1 MSQISDLISQED
13 AGNLHGLF
21 QERVRRSPQRIAYRH
36 YYTESEQWEDINWQQ
51 MADDVARW
59 QAALARENLESGA
72 RVGLI
77 LRNCPEWVKFEQA
90 ALGLGLVVVPLY
102 TNDRPDNI
110 AYIIDNADVKCLLFE
125 GEEHWQVLQG
135 VMDRL
140 GTVQRFISLHYLDH
154 QEADR
159 LTAIDQWLPDKH
171 TRPALPDIEPRDLA
185 SIVYTSGTT
194 GKPKG
199 VMLSHENILWNA
211 CACAKCERFY
221 NDDMYLSFLPLSH
234 MFERTAGYYLP
245 MVAGSTV
252 AYARSIEQLAEDLV
266 SIRPTILVS
275 VPRIYERVNN
285 KIKAQLETKSP
296 LARKLFLGAV
306 ATGWQMFEHQ
316 QGRDHWR
323 PGQLLWPVFKALV
336 AKKIMQK
343 LGGRLRIAVCG
354 GAPLPTDVARTF
366 IGLGLP
372 LLQGY
377 GMTELSPV
385 ATVNRRDNNDPA
397 SVGTVLDDVEVQLG
411 ENDELLVRSPG
422 IMKGYWNNEEATRE
436 LIDDQGWLHTG
447 DVARIDNGFV
457 YITGRIKDII
467 VMANGEKVPP
477 ADIEMAI
484 ASDPLFDQAMVIGEG
499 KPFLS
504 CITVLNPDSWQKI
517 AGDYNLDPDDS
528 ASLEN
533 ETIIKLLLDKI
544 NHQLHDFPG
553 YANIYCVK
561 ATLAPWTIEE
571 GLITPTLKLKRN
583 ELIDK
588 FRDDIDRFYKGH

>member
-1 MSQISDLISQED
+1 MNEPSDLIRQQD

-36 YYTESEQWEDINWQQ
+36 YNNDSGQWEDISWQQ
-51 MADDVARW
+51 MADEVTRW
-59 QAALARENLESGA
+59 QVALVRENLEPGA

-110 AYIIDNADVKCLLFE
+110 AYIIDDADVKCLLFE
-125 GEEHWQVLQG
+125 GEEHWQILQG
-135 VMDRL
+135 MMDRL
-140 GTVQRFISLHYLDH
+140 ATVQRFISLQDLGN
-154 QEADR
+154 QSEER
-159 LTAIDQWLPDKH
+159 LTAVNQWIPDRPDK
-171 TRPALPDIEPRDLA
+171 PALTELNPGDLA

-211 CACAKCERFY
+211 CASAKCERFY

-252 AYARSIEQLAEDLV
+252 AYARSIEQLAEDLLT
-266 SIRPTILVS
+266 IRPTILIS

-285 KIKAQLETKSP
+285 KIKAQLEAKSP
-296 LARKLFLGAV
+296 LARKLFFGAV

-316 QGRDHWR
+316 QGRDRWR

-354 GAPLPTDVARTF
+354 GAPLPTEVARTF

-385 ATVNRRDNNDPA
+385 AAVNRRANNDPA
-397 SVGTVLDDVEVQLG
+397 SVGTVLDDVEVRLG
-411 ENDELLVRSPG
+411 DNDELLVRSPG
-422 IMKGYWNNEEATRE
+422 IMKGYWNNEDATRE
-436 LIDDQGWLHTG
+436 MIDTDGWLHTG

-484 ASDPLFDQAMVIGEG
+484 ANDSLFDQAMVIGEG

-504 CITVLNPDSWQKI
+504 CITVLNPDSWQQL
-517 AGDYNLDPDDS
+517 AEQHGLNPDDP

-533 ETIIKLLLDKI
+533 DAVIKTLLDKI
-544 NHQLHDFPG
+544 NHQLHEFPG
-553 YANIYCVK
+553 YANIYCIK
-561 ATLAPWTIEE
+561 ATLDPWTIDD

-583 ELIDK
+583 ELIDQ
-588 FRDDIDRFYKGH
+588 FADDIARFYKGH

>member
-1 MSQISDLISQED
+1 MSQISDLISQEE

-21 QERVRRSPQRIAYRH
+21 QERVRRNPQRIAYRH
-36 YYTESEQWEDINWQQ
+36 YNTDSGQWEDISWQQ
-51 MADDVARW
+51 MADEVSRW
-59 QAALARENLESGA
+59 QAALALENLEPGA
-72 RVGLI
+72 RVGVI
-77 LRNCPEWVKFEQA
+77 LRNCPEWVKFDQA

-125 GEEHWQVLQG
+125 GEEHWKILQG
-135 VMDRL
+135 VMNRL
-140 GTVQRFISLHYLDH
+140 TKVQRFISVQDPGN
-154 QEADR
+154 QSDER
-159 LTAIDQWLPDKH
+159 LTIVSQWVPEKADKL
-171 TRPALPDIEPRDLA
+171 ALPDIKPQDLA

-211 CACAKCERFY
+211 CASAKCERFY

-252 AYARSIEQLAEDLV
+252 AYARSIEQLAEDLLT
-266 SIRPTILVS
+266 IQPTILIS

-285 KIKAQLETKSP
+285 KIKAQLEAKPP

-323 PGQLLWPVFKALV
+323 PRQLLWPLFKALV

-354 GAPLPTDVARTF
+354 GAPLPTEVARTF

-385 ATVNRRDNNDPA
+385 ATVNHRENNDPA

-411 ENDELLVRSPG
+411 DNDELLVRSPG
-422 IMKGYWNNEEATRE
+422 IMKGYWNNEEATHDI
-436 LIDDQGWLHTG
+436 IDEQGWLHTG

-484 ASDPLFDQAMVIGEG
+484 ANDSLFDQAMVIGEG

-504 CITVLNPDSWQKI
+504 CITVLNPDGWQQI
-517 AGDYNLDPDDS
+517 ARDHNLDPDDS

-533 ETIIKLLLDKI
+533 EAIIKLLLEKI
-544 NHQLHDFPG
+544 NHQLHGFPG
-553 YANIYCVK
+553 YTNIYCVK
-561 ATLAPWTIEE
+561 ATLEPWTIED

-588 FRDDIDRFYKGH
+588 FREDIDRFYKGH

>member
-1 MSQISDLISQED
+1 MNQLSDLISQQE

-36 YYTESEQWEDINWQQ
+36 YNNHSSQWEDISWQQ
-51 MADDVARW
+51 MADEVARW
-59 QAALARENLESGA
+59 QAALARENLEPGA

-102 TNDRPDNI
+102 TNDRADNI
-110 AYIIDNADVKCLLFE
+110 AYIIDDADVKCLLFE
-125 GEEHWQVLQG
+125 GEEHWQMLRG

-140 GTVQRFISLHYLDH
+140 GSVQRFISLQDPGN
-154 QEADR
+154 QGEAR
-159 LTAIDQWLPDKH
+159 LTAVSQWLPDGQD
-171 TRPALPDIEPRDLA
+171 TPALPAIKPADLA

-221 NDDMYLSFLPLSH
+221 NDDTYLSFLPLSH

-252 AYARSIEQLAEDLV
+252 AYARSIEQLAEDLL
-266 SIRPTILVS
+266 SIRPTILIS

-285 KIKAQLETKSP
+285 KIKAQLEAKSP

-323 PGQLLWPVFKALV
+323 PRQLLWPLFKALV

-354 GAPLPTDVARTF
+354 GAPLPTEVARTF

-385 ATVNRRDNNDPA
+385 ATVNRRASNDPA
-397 SVGTVLDDVEVQLG
+397 SVGTVIDDVEIQLG
-411 ENDELLVRSPG
+411 EDDELLVRSPG
-422 IMKGYWNNEEATRE
+422 IMRGYWNNAEATRE
-436 LIDDQGWLHTG
+436 IIDEQGWLHTG
-447 DVARIDNGFV
+447 DIARIDNGFV

-484 ASDPLFDQAMVIGEG
+484 ANDALFDQAMVIGEG

-504 CITVLNPDSWQKI
+504 CITVLNPDSWKQL
-517 AGDYNLDPDDS
+517 AEQHSLDPDDP

-533 ETIIKLLLDKI
+533 DAVITALLEKI

-553 YANIYCVK
+553 FTNIYCVR
-561 ATLAPWTIEE
+561 ATLDPWTIED

-583 ELIDK
+583 ELMEQ
-588 FRDDIDRFYKGH
+588 FADDIARFYKGH

>member
-1 MSQISDLISQED
+1 MNQPSDLISQQD

-21 QERVRRSPQRIAYRH
+21 QERVRRSPQHIAYRH
-36 YYTESEQWEDINWQQ
+36 YNNNSRQWEDISWQQ
-51 MADDVARW
+51 MADEVARW
-59 QAALARENLESGA
+59 QAALARENLEPGA

-110 AYIIDNADVKCLLFE
+110 AYIIDDADVKCLLFE
-125 GEEHWQVLQG
+125 GEEHWQILQG
-135 VMDRL
+135 VLDRL
-140 GTVQRFISLHYLDH
+140 ATVQRFISLQDLGK
-154 QEADR
+154 QSEER
-159 LTAIDQWLPDKH
+159 LTAVSQWVPDRQDK
-171 TRPALPDIEPRDLA
+171 PALTELKPGDMA

-211 CACAKCERFY
+211 CACAHCELFY

-252 AYARSIEQLAEDLV
+252 AYARSIEQLAEDLL
-266 SIRPTILVS
+266 SIRPTILIS

-285 KIKAQLETKSP
+285 KIKAQLEAKSP
-296 LARKLFLGAV
+296 VARKLFLGAV

-316 QGRDHWR
+316 QGRDRWR

-354 GAPLPTDVARTF
+354 GAPLPTEVAKTF

-377 GMTELSPV
+377 GLTELSPV
-385 ATVNRRDNNDPA
+385 ATVNRRASNDPA
-397 SVGTVLDDVEVQLG
+397 SVGTVLDDVEIKLG

-422 IMKGYWNNEEATRE
+422 IMKGYWNNEQATRE
-436 LIDDQGWLHTG
+436 MIDTDGWLHTG

-484 ASDPLFDQAMVIGEG
+484 ANDSLFDQAMVIGEG

-504 CITVLNPDSWQKI
+504 CITVLNPDSWQQL
-517 AGDYNLDPDDS
+517 AREYNLDPDDS

-533 ETIIKLLLDKI
+533 DALIKTLLDKI

-553 YANIYCVK
+553 YANIYCVR
-561 ATLAPWTIEE
+561 ATLDPWTIDD

-583 ELIDK
+583 ELMAK
-588 FRDDIDRFYKGH
+588 YADDIARFYKGH